1 MGDDSKSKDH
11 IENAENFDIKQSA
24 MTNFS
29 DRLWESIGDE
39 SVLSFAKRAGVSEG
53 VVRKYVKGGAE
64 PTVSRLIAMAD
75 AAGVSI
81 NWLATGR
88 GSKNEDIANKAFKSD
103 IDINSLSKAIELLDE
118 ALLVTSKSM
127 NPKKKAELIS
137 ALYEL
142 EVSEH
147 EEKRRDAMLMLLKS
161 IG

>member
-11 IENAENFDIKQSA
+11 IENAENFDIKQSV

-39 SVLSFAKRAGVSEG
+39 SVLSFAKRARVSEG

-75 AAGVSI
+75 AAGVSV

-118 ALLVTSKSM
+118 ALLITNKPM